1 MRLVV
6 RRYCTRWAIAT
17 AVLMAAAIGLYLAG
31 INVGGWASIG
41 IAVGVA
47 ISRAARKR
55 APDV

>member
-1 MRLVV
+1 
-6 RRYCTRWAIAT
+6 
-17 AVLMAAAIGLYLAG
+17 MAAAIGLYLAG